1 MKAHSSPVPL
11 AHLAVG
17 DIGRVHDTDL
27 EETTGRFLRAIGL
40 TRTAQ
45 FRVCRRGE
53 PCIIQVRSTR
63 VGLARAI
70 ADRILVVPVAENP
83 EV

>member
-1 MKAHSSPVPL
+1 MKGSSRPVPL
-11 AHLAVG
+11 ANLAVG
-17 DIGRVHDTDL
+17 DLARVHQADVEDS
-27 EETTGRFLRAIGL
+27 TGRFLRAIGL
-40 TRTAQ
+40 TPSAQ

-63 VGLARAI
+63 VGLARAV
-70 ADRILVVPVAENP
+70 ADRIMVVPLAKP

>member
-1 MKAHSSPVPL
+1 MSAEISPMPL
-11 AHLAVG
+11 AELAVG
-17 DIGRVHDTDL
+17 DIARVHHTDI
-27 EETTGRFLRAIGL
+27 EDTTGRFLRAIGL
-40 TRTAQ
+40 TRTAE

-63 VGLARAI
+63 VGLARAV
-70 ADRILVVPVAENP
+70 ADRILVIRVAQP

>member
-1 MKAHSSPVPL
+1 MKPQSGPVPL
-11 AHLAVG
+11 AELAVG
-17 DIGRVHDTDL
+17 DLAQLHHVDL
-27 EETTGRFLRAIGL
+27 EAGTDRFLRAIGL
-40 TRTAQ
+40 THAAQ
-45 FRVCRRGE
+45 LRVCRNGE

-70 ADRILVVPVAENP
+70 ADRILVVPIERP

>member
-1 MKAHSSPVPL
+1 MNADISPLPL
-11 AHLAVG
+11 AELAVG
-17 DIGRVHDTDL
+17 DVARVHQTDI
-27 EETTGRFLRAIGL
+27 EDTTGRFLRAIGL
-40 TRTAQ
+40 TRTAE

-70 ADRILVVPVAENP
+70 ADRILVVRVTQR

>member
-1 MKAHSSPVPL
+1 MKAHSSPIPL
-11 AHLAVG
+11 ADLAVG
-17 DIGRVHDTDL
+17 DIARVHDAQVEDA
-27 EETTGRFLRAIGL
+27 TGRFLRAIGL
-40 TRTAQ
+40 TRTTH

-70 ADRILVVPVAENP
+70 ADRILVVPLGTP
-83 EV
+83 EA

>member
-1 MKAHSSPVPL
+1 MKAPSGPVPL
-11 AHLAVG
+11 AHLDVG
-17 DIGRVHDTDL
+17 DLASVHETHV
-27 EETTGRFLRAIGL
+27 EESTGRFLRAIGL
-40 TRTAQ
+40 THTAQ
-45 FRVCRRGE
+45 LRVCRRGE

-70 ADRILVVPVAENP
+70 ADRILVVPLDKP

>member
-1 MKAHSSPVPL
+1 MAADSTLTPL
-11 AHLAVG
+11 ADLAVG
-17 DIGRVHDTDL
+17 DVGRVHQADVEASTS
-27 EETTGRFLRAIGL
+27 RFLRAIGL
-40 TRTAQ
+40 TGSAE

-70 ADRILVVPVAENP
+70 ADRITVVRVRSGA
-83 EV
+83 

>member
-1 MKAHSSPVPL
+1 MKADISPMPL
-11 AHLAVG
+11 AELAVG
-17 DIGRVHDTDL
+17 DIARVHQTDI
-27 EETTGRFLRAIGL
+27 EDTTGRFLRAIGL
-40 TRTAQ
+40 TRTAE

-70 ADRILVVPVAENP
+70 ADRILVVRVAQR

>member
-1 MKAHSSPVPL
+1 MKADSGPVPL
-11 AHLAVG
+11 AELAVG
-17 DIGRVHDTDL
+17 DIARVHRTDV
-27 EETTGRFLRAIGL
+27 EDTTGRFLRAIGL
-40 TRTAQ
+40 TRTAK

-70 ADRILVVPVAENP
+70 ADRILVVPLDNT

>member
-1 MKAHSSPVPL
+1 MKPNPSPVPL
-11 AHLAVG
+11 AELAVG
-17 DIGRVHDTDL
+17 DVARVHQADIED
-27 EETTGRFLRAIGL
+27 TTGRFLRAIGL

-63 VGLARAI
+63 VGLAQAV
-70 ADRILVVPVAENP
+70 ADRILVVPVGKP

>member
-1 MKAHSSPVPL
+1 MKPDSSPVPL
-11 AHLAVG
+11 ANLAVG
-17 DIGRVHDTDL
+17 DIARVHQADVED
-27 EETTGRFLRAIGL
+27 TTGRFLRAIGL

-70 ADRILVVPVAENP
+70 ADRILVVPVGKP
-83 EV
+83 EA

>member
-1 MKAHSSPVPL
+1 MNPDSSPVRL
-11 AHLAVG
+11 ADLAVG
-17 DIGRVHDTDL
+17 DIARVHQTDV
-27 EETTGRFLRAIGL
+27 EATTGRFLRAIGL

-53 PCIIQVRSTR
+53 PCIIQVRLTR

-70 ADRILVVPVAENP
+70 ADRILVVPLGKT

>member
-1 MKAHSSPVPL
+1 MSDDPSPVPL
-11 AHLAVG
+11 ADLAVG
-17 DIGRVHDTDL
+17 DVARVHHAEVEDA
-27 EETTGRFLRAIGL
+27 TGRFLRAIGL
-40 TRTAQ
+40 TRTAR

-70 ADRILVVPVAENP
+70 ANRILVVPLDKP
-83 EV
+83 EA

>member
-1 MKAHSSPVPL
+1 MKAPSSPVPL
-11 AHLAVG
+11 ADLEVGALA
-17 DIGRVHDTDL
+17 RVHQADVED
-27 EETTGRFLRAIGL
+27 TTGRFLRAIGL
-40 TRTAQ
+40 TRTAA

-53 PCIIQVRSTR
+53 PCIIQVRATR

-70 ADRILVVPVAENP
+70 ADRILVVPLDKP

>member
-1 MKAHSSPVPL
+1 MKAHSGPL
-11 AHLAVG
+11 RLADLAVG
-17 DIGRVHDTDL
+17 DIARVHQTDV
-27 EETTGRFLRAIGL
+27 EDTTGRFLRAIGL
-40 TRTAQ
+40 TRAAQ

-70 ADRILVVPVAENP
+70 ADRILVVPVDKPGA
-83 EV
+83 

>member
-17 DIGRVHDTDL
+17 DIARVHDAQVEDA
-27 EETTGRFLRAIGL
+27 TGRFLRAIGL

-53 PCIIQVRSTR
+53 PCIIQVRATR

-70 ADRILVVPVAENP
+70 ADRILVVPLGTEK
-83 EV
+83 

>member
-1 MKAHSSPVPL
+1 MKADSSPLPL
-11 AHLAVG
+11 GELAVG
-17 DIGRVHDTDL
+17 EIARLHHADVEDG
-27 EETTGRFLRAIGL
+27 TGRFLRAIGL
-40 TRTAQ
+40 TNTAQ

-63 VGLARAI
+63 VGLARAV
-70 ADRILVVPVAENP
+70 ADRILVVPVDKR

>member
-1 MKAHSSPVPL
+1 MKRQSSPISL
-11 AHLAVG
+11 AELAVG
-17 DIGRVHDTDL
+17 AVARVHQTDV
-27 EETTGRFLRAIGL
+27 EDTTGRFLQAIGL

-70 ADRILVVPVAENP
+70 ADRILVVPVDQP
-83 EV
+83 KG

>member
-1 MKAHSSPVPL
+1 MNADSRPIPL
-11 AHLAVG
+11 ATLAVG
-17 DIGRVHDTDL
+17 AVARVHQADIEDV
-27 EETTGRFLRAIGL
+27 TGRFLRAIGL

-53 PCIIQVRSTR
+53 PCIIQVRATR
-63 VGLARAI
+63 VGLAREI
-70 ADRILVVPVAENP
+70 ADRILVVPLGQP

>member
-1 MKAHSSPVPL
+1 MKAPSSPVPL
-11 AHLAVG
+11 GDLDVG
-17 DIGRVHDTDL
+17 DLASLHEADV
-27 EETTGRFLRAIGL
+27 EEATGRFLRAIGL

-70 ADRILVVPVAENP
+70 ADRILVVPLDKP
-83 EV
+83 GG

>member
-1 MKAHSSPVPL
+1 MAGDPTLTPL
-11 AHLAVG
+11 ADLAVG
-17 DIGRVHDTDL
+17 DVGRVHQTDV
-27 EETTGRFLRAIGL
+27 EASTSRFLRAIGL
-40 TRTAQ
+40 TGSAE

-70 ADRILVVPVAENP
+70 ADRITVVRLRSGA
-83 EV
+83 

>member
-1 MKAHSSPVPL
+1 MKGESHPVPL
-11 AHLAVG
+11 AELAVG
-17 DIGRVHDTDL
+17 DVARVHHTTVEDT
-27 EETTGRFLRAIGL
+27 TQRFLRAIGL

-70 ADRILVVPVAENP
+70 ADRILVVPVGKSGA
-83 EV
+83 